1 MSKILVIG
9 GFSEIHRA
17 LKKNNC
23 KLTLV
28 CESSKIKPYFK
39 DLYDEVL
46 AFNSFKNEVQIIETV
61 SKAVEYLGDYQSI
74 ICMFENLQALA
85 YKIAEKTK
93 IPFNINETQM
103 MVINN
108 KYALRTYLK
117 NSFFDNV
124 NCEMIEN
131 RDDVIRFVNKNGTSI
146 LKPIDGTGSRAIYKV
161 DSSNVKEIV
170 NQVEISDETF
180 IIEKFIE
187 GEEFSIEAISVNSQH
202 HIYGITKKLKNLETF
217 VEIGHIVPANISTD
231 LEDIIN
237 NYMGKLL
244 SILKVTNGPTHTE
257 IIITNNQEIHV
268 VETHFRL
275 GGGMISELYRNIS
288 INHNPIEIAALSSA
302 QLFNDFDN
310 FVFSSKFVAIYFE
323 EFEGEVIKTV
333 TLDDHYIENHKDIIA
348 TELYVKAGDK
358 RREIGSSNRIG
369 HVIKTSNDYNE
380 LISGREK
387 TLNSCI
393 EVLYE

>member
-74 ICMFENLQALA
+74 ICMFESLQALA

-93 IPFNINETQM
+93 TPFNINETQM

-117 NSFFDNV
+117 NSLFDNV

-146 LKPIDGTGSRAIYKV
+146 LKPIDGTGSRSIYKV

-202 HIYGITKKLKNLETF
+202 HIY
-217 VEIGHIVPANISTD
+217 
-231 LEDIIN
+231 
-237 NYMGKLL
+237 
-244 SILKVTNGPTHTE
+244 
-257 IIITNNQEIHV
+257 
-268 VETHFRL
+268 
-275 GGGMISELYRNIS
+275 
-288 INHNPIEIAALSSA
+288 
-302 QLFNDFDN
+302 
-310 FVFSSKFVAIYFE
+310 
-323 EFEGEVIKTV
+323 
-333 TLDDHYIENHKDIIA
+333 
-348 TELYVKAGDK
+348 
-358 RREIGSSNRIG
+358 
-369 HVIKTSNDYNE
+369 
-380 LISGREK
+380 
-387 TLNSCI
+387 C
-393 EVLYE
+393 

>member
-74 ICMFENLQALA
+74 ICIFENLQALA

-131 RDDVIRFVNKNGTSI
+131 RDDVIRFVNTNGTSI

-180 IIEKFIE
+180 IIEKFID
-187 GEEFSIEAISVNSQH
+187 
-202 HIYGITKKLKNLETF
+202 KNL
-217 VEIGHIVPANISTD
+217 V
-231 LEDIIN
+231 
-237 NYMGKLL
+237 
-244 SILKVTNGPTHTE
+244 
-257 IIITNNQEIHV
+257 
-268 VETHFRL
+268 
-275 GGGMISELYRNIS
+275 
-288 INHNPIEIAALSSA
+288 
-302 QLFNDFDN
+302 
-310 FVFSSKFVAIYFE
+310 
-323 EFEGEVIKTV
+323 
-333 TLDDHYIENHKDIIA
+333 
-348 TELYVKAGDK
+348 
-358 RREIGSSNRIG
+358 
-369 HVIKTSNDYNE
+369 
-380 LISGREK
+380 
-387 TLNSCI
+387 
-393 EVLYE
+393 

>member
-1 MSKILVIG
+1 M
-9 GFSEIHRA
+9 
-17 LKKNNC
+17 
-23 KLTLV
+23 V

-74 ICMFENLQALA
+74 ICMFESLQALA

-117 NSFFDNV
+117 NSLFDNV

-146 LKPIDGTGSRAIYKV
+146 LKPIDGTGSRSIYKV

-231 LEDIIN
+231 LKDIIN

-302 QLFNDFDN
+302 QLLNDFDH
-310 FVFSSKFVAIYFE
+310 FVFSSKFIAIYFE

-333 TLDDHYIENHKDIIA
+333 TLDDHYIENHEDIIA

>member
-74 ICMFENLQALA
+74 ICMFESLQALA

-117 NSFFDNV
+117 NSF
-124 NCEMIEN
+124 
-131 RDDVIRFVNKNGTSI
+131 
-146 LKPIDGTGSRAIYKV
+146 
-161 DSSNVKEIV
+161 
-170 NQVEISDETF
+170 
-180 IIEKFIE
+180 
-187 GEEFSIEAISVNSQH
+187 
-202 HIYGITKKLKNLETF
+202 
-217 VEIGHIVPANISTD
+217 
-231 LEDIIN
+231 
-237 NYMGKLL
+237 LL
-244 SILKVTNGPTHTE
+244 
-257 IIITNNQEIHV
+257 
-268 VETHFRL
+268 
-275 GGGMISELYRNIS
+275 
-288 INHNPIEIAALSSA
+288 
-302 QLFNDFDN
+302 
-310 FVFSSKFVAIYFE
+310 
-323 EFEGEVIKTV
+323 
-333 TLDDHYIENHKDIIA
+333 
-348 TELYVKAGDK
+348 
-358 RREIGSSNRIG
+358 
-369 HVIKTSNDYNE
+369 
-380 LISGREK
+380 
-387 TLNSCI
+387 
-393 EVLYE
+393 